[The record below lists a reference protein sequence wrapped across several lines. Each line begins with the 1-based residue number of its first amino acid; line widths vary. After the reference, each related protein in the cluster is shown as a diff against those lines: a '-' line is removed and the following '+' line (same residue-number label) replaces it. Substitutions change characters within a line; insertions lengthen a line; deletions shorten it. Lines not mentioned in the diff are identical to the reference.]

1 MTRRK
6 FDPTERLGVN
16 AVADIVTKDL
26 EWIWREQLV
35 ADFGIDGQIEAVD
48 RDNKPTGQLFA
59 VQVKAGASYFRGSLQ
74 NVRFYTDG
82 DHMKYWDQHVLPVI
96 LLLHDPNNKQTL
108 WQWVDLKTARPTA
121 RGGCIVVPRTKVFNG
136 ASKAELQGQVWQ
148 DDEVGLRRRFA
159 SDRLFMEN
167 FKGRGAFVA
176 IDIWVNKSLSFREI
190 EVRFDDPDKQ
200 SADYT
205 IPIMATWDYE
215 IRDVMQHFLPWL
227 DYEDYEEPELIAEEV
242 ERHVMAVSLSKPAT
256 AFLELE
262 AFFNSWPPQKARPKQ
277 DL

>member
-6 FDPTERLGVN
+6 FDPTERLGMN

-26 EWIWREQLV
+26 EWIWREQPV

-59 VQVKAGASYFRGSLQ
+59 VQVKAGVSYFRGSLE
-74 NVRFYTDG
+74 NIRFYTDD
-82 DHMKYWDQHVLPVI
+82 DHLKYWDQHMLPVI
-96 LLLHDPNNKQTL
+96 LLLHDPNNNQTL
-108 WQWVDLKTARPTA
+108 WQWADLKTARPTA
-121 RGGCIVVPRTKVFNG
+121 RGWCIAVPRTKVFNA

-148 DDEVGLRRRFA
+148 DDNVGLRRRFA
-159 SDRLFMEN
+159 SDRLFMKT
-167 FKGRGAFVA
+167 FKGRAAFVA

-190 EVRFDDPDKQ
+190 EVRFDDPDKH
-200 SADYT
+200 SVDYT
-205 IPIMATWDYE
+205 IPIRATWDYE

-227 DYEDYEEPELIAEEV
+227 DYEHYEEPELIAEEM

-262 AFFNSWPPQKARPKQ
+262 NFFNSWPPKKVMPKH